1 MAQRHAQPG
10 ERPAVAFRFS
20 TQRGGDARLYVL
32 PGLKEATW
40 QFHVPGLIVQQVIG
54 FAHDADEIYLVSAR
68 GDLVGLDLGTGRSE
82 IIDSTIV
89 AAALGPTGTLH
100 FVRGDGSVGA
110 IGYRTVTIWPA
121 KLDSAPA
128 RSWGGTG
135 DRLVTLESDAKTRE
149 LVALS
154 PSAPPVRQ
162 RVPAGALTV
171 SPWGDLAVVA
181 VDSGMVVLDPADAE
195 LARFHPLTARPDA
208 VAFSPS
214 EYEIFVALPSGTL
227 LGLDRY
233 SRSLEDA
240 TQVSLPG
247 RARALRVD
255 PLGRVLLVRPAAG
268 DSTWLVDL
276 ATHEV
281 LGTVPGAWRDD
292 LPTVAPDGTV
302 LTAEGADVV
311 AYSADSLT
319 REGRVEGGAKDRWL
333 TAAWDPRR
341 PALQLAADSSAATKS
356 TASGTEI
363 YVQVSSTSNEA
374 WAQGSAHDLRAA
386 GLQATVLAPSP
397 GEDFYRVVLGPYPT
411 REAADAI
418 GRKLGRPY
426 WIFTREGQD
435 QPQ

>member
-1 MAQRHAQPG
+1 M
-10 ERPAVAFRFS
+10 PAAL
-20 TQRGGDARLYVL
+20 AC
-32 PGLKEATW
+32 
-40 QFHVPGLIVQQVIG
+40 
-54 FAHDADEIYLVSAR
+54 
-68 GDLVGLDLGTGRSE
+68 
-82 IIDSTIV
+82 
-89 AAALGPTGTLH
+89 AAASWAASIMVVPPGT
-100 FVRGDGSVGA
+100 
-110 IGYRTVTIWPA
+110 
-121 KLDSAPA
+121 
-128 RSWGGTG
+128 
-135 DRLVTLESDAKTRE
+135 
-149 LVALS
+149 
-154 PSAPPVRQ
+154 
-162 RVPAGALTV
+162 LTV

-181 VDSGMVVLDPADAE
+181 VDSGIVILDPADAE
-195 LARFHPLTARPDA
+195 LTRFRPLTARPDA

-214 EYEIFVALPSGTL
+214 EYEIYVALPSDTIL
-227 LGLDRY
+227 ALDRY
-233 SRSLEDA
+233 SRSLKDA
-240 TQVSLPG
+240 DQIALPG
-247 RARALRVD
+247 RARALRMD
-255 PLGRVLLVRPAAG
+255 PLGRVLSVRPATG

-281 LGTVPGAWRDD
+281 VGAVPGSWRED

-302 LTAEGADVV
+302 LTAEGPDVV

-319 REGRVEGGAKDRWL
+319 REGQVAGGAKDRWL

-341 PALQLAADSSAATKS
+341 PALQLAADSSAATTS

-386 GLQATVLAPSP
+386 GLRASVLPPSP